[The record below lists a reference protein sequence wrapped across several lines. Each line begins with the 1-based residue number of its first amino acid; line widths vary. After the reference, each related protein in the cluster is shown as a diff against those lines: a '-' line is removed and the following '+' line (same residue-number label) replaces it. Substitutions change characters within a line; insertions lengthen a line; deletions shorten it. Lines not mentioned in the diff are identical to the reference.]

1 MQPAEWEIDVT
12 LPHLLLFLAVTLTPF
27 LPCRLKL
34 YIAVSLKGS
43 LVWLVKVISKEST
56 AT

>member
-27 LPCRLKL
+27 LPSRLKL